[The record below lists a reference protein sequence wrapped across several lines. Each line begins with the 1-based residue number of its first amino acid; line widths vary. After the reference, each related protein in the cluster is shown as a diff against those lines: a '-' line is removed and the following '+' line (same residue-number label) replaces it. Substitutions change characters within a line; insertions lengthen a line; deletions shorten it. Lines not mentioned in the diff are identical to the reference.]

1 MGDLPAG
8 LVFGARIAGRVLHDH
23 PLAQLMFSIHA
34 SDKRNMDAIARIKS
48 VIVTQAPAFRTGA
61 TKLLNAAGFAAAKV
75 TLEDSAALT
84 EALADPLIGNIL
96 VDAVGVSTPDL
107 KKLCE
112 LIKTLTF
119 SSPALTIVAV
129 APERLPEISEL
140 AADCPMVNFRAAPLR
155 IVDLIEVLV
164 TPRQAIS
171 KAVIAEAPRRVT
183 QPVAGPASRGK
194 EPANPSNATLNDT
207 LEHLRVT
214 VEKLKMLAAG
224 KVAEDHHVLMG
235 NISQRFNGIYGA
247 FLFLVN
253 REGYKQFGRLCEIV
267 DDIGRTAAAAG
278 KEPVVRAH
286 LQLMLEAA
294 RCAFAILKVLRVTQP
309 LTPAQIAECAGIEA
323 RYLALDG
330 ILKRQL
336 IKQNDVDDLIDS
348 LKKTGS

>member
-1 MGDLPAG
+1 
-8 LVFGARIAGRVLHDH
+8 
-23 PLAQLMFSIHA
+23 
-34 SDKRNMDAIARIKS
+34 MDALARIKS
-48 VIVTQAPAFRTGA
+48 VVVTQAPAFRTGA

-84 EALADPLIGNIL
+84 EALPADLLIGNVV

-119 SSPALTIVAV
+119 SRPALTIVAV

-323 RYLALDG
+323 RYLALVG

-336 IKQNDVDDLIDS
+336 IKQNVVDDLIDS